1 MGATQSSVGMSD
13 DGGAMAPRRLPEE
26 GELRLGSVTLP
37 RGKLITADYGEGDPV
52 AWATVDPVPEPGRV
66 WAALSDAYPQTGL
79 VPILLDSLD
88 GDGKR
93 PWDRG
98 EFGAPAD
105 MSRLDLLEA
114 GGLLEALWDD
124 SLPSVEDEAENPY
137 FIRARMPFTRQFPGL
152 APPAATPWPL
162 AARQDALD
170 FLLPRMRGTLLPRP
184 AARIGLVAA
193 SRPADVLAAIGWGGV
208 ANRGHDFL
216 LTVVTVLRS
225 WEDRFGA
232 RLLDVGFADV
242 RLLVERPPRT
252 LAAAER
258 IAAEHYVFCDECS
271 GEGLKDI
278 PSIAASLVLAPVW
291 AFWWD

>member
-1 MGATQSSVGMSD
+1 
-13 DGGAMAPRRLPEE
+13 MAAGRLPEE

-37 RGKLITADYGEGDPV
+37 RGKLIIAHYGEGDPV

-66 WAALSDAYPQTGL
+66 WAALSGAHPQTGL
-79 VPILLDSLD
+79 VPILLDSLN

-93 PWDRG
+93 PWDNG

-105 MSRLDLLEA
+105 LSALEA
-114 GGLLEALWDD
+114 LEPGRLLEALWNDN
-124 SLPSVEDEAENPY
+124 LPSAEEETENPS
-137 FIRARMPFTRQFPGL
+137 FIRDRAPFTRQFPGL
-152 APPAATPWPL
+152 APPAGTPWPP

-170 FLLPRMRGTLLPRP
+170 FLLPRMRETLLPRP

-193 SRPADVLAAIGWGGV
+193 DRPADVLAEIGWGGV
-208 ANRGHDFL
+208 ANYGPDFL
-216 LTVVTVLRS
+216 LTVTAVLRS

-232 RLLDVGFADV
+232 RLVDVGFAEV

-252 LAAAER
+252 LTDAQR
-258 IAAEHYVFCDECS
+258 IAAEHYVFCNECS
-271 GEGLKDI
+271 GQGLHDI
-278 PSIAASLVLAPVW
+278 PSIAASLVLAPLW